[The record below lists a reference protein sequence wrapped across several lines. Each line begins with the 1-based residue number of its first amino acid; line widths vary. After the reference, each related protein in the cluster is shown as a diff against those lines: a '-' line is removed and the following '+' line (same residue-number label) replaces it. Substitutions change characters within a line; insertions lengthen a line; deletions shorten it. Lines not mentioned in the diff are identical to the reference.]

1 MSFKTGWVIETYPAY
16 LTKIRL
22 LISMTPYGVRE
33 KGQRV
38 GIKGK
43 KESWIVENV
52 QNANHYPEKAKYSIS
67 STFLD
72 LIDLAGKLLVVGGR
86 LLFWFPVFDD
96 ELVVLSLLKRIY

>member
-1 MSFKTGWVIETYPAY
+1 MFFLA
-16 LTKIRL
+16 
-22 LISMTPYGVRE
+22 PYGVRE